1 MRGEPKSRSSR
12 WWQSRRLICALAFAA
27 LAPACSSNSPAAGV
41 RPETGG
47 QGAQGGQSGHGG
59 NGNGGNG
66 GNSGTSGGATG
77 SGGSGPGTG
86 GALTDAGLS
95 PFDGGACTDNASQ
108 QTDPNMAAASGTF
121 SGALAGAVCTGG
133 TFAHVQSTPADDG
146 GAPEVELL
154 IATVGAG
161 DPAARIRFQAGA
173 NVTDGELSIDVGIP
187 AATPGTYTQ
196 DASCGAV
203 VLIGDLPA
211 PDPSICAT
219 DAGDSFGCPTGCE
232 STGPDQPC
240 TPIPPQAIYA
250 AVAAS
255 DCHGYPTTGGGSWTV
270 TLTSLT
276 AEPDAGTGTV
286 GSLTYKAHGTLTA
299 TLADQSADAG
309 TTGVSLTLSF

>member
-12 WWQSRRLICALAFAA
+12 WWQSRRSICALAFIA
-27 LAPACSSNSPAAGV
+27 LAPACSNSTPTVGV

-47 QGAQGGQSGHGG
+47 QGAQGGQVG
-59 NGNGGNG
+59 NSNGGAP
-66 GNSGTSGGATG
+66 GGATG
-77 SGGSGPGTG
+77 SGGSGLGTG
-86 GALTDAGLS
+86 GALTDAGLG

-108 QTDPNMAAASGTF
+108 QTDPNMTAASGTF

-133 TFAHVQSTPADDG
+133 TFAQVRSTPADDG

-154 IATVGAG
+154 IASVGAG
-161 DPAARIRFQAGA
+161 DPAARIRFQDGA
-173 NVTDGELSIDVGIP
+173 NVTDGALSIDVGIP

-196 DASCGAV
+196 DGSCGAV

-219 DAGDSFGCPTGCE
+219 DAMDFGCPNGCE
-232 STGPDQPC
+232 STGSDQPC
-240 TPIPPQAIYA
+240 TPTPPQAIYA

-255 DCHGYPTTGGGSWTV
+255 DCHGYATTGGGSWTV
-270 TLTSLT
+270 TLTSVT
-276 AEPDAGTGTV
+276 AEPDAGTGTL
-286 GSLTYKAHGTLTA
+286 GSVIYKAHGTLTA
-299 TLADQSADAG
+299 TLADQSTDAG

>member
-12 WWQSRRLICALAFAA
+12 WWQSRRSICALALVA
-27 LAPACSSNSPAAGV
+27 LAPACSNSTPAAGV
-41 RPETGG
+41 RPGTGG
-47 QGAQGGQSGHGG
+47 QGVQGGHSG
-59 NGNGGNG
+59 NDGNGGTSG
-66 GNSGTSGGATG
+66 GTSGGASG
-77 SGGSGPGTG
+77 SGGSGLGTG
-86 GALTDAGLS
+86 GALTDAGLG

-108 QTDPNMAAASGTF
+108 QTDPNMTAASGTF

-133 TFAHVQSTPADDG
+133 TFASVQSTPADDG
-146 GAPEVELL
+146 GAPRVELK
-154 IATVGAG
+154 IASVGAG
-161 DPAARIRFQAGA
+161 DPAARIRFQDGA

-203 VLIGDLPA
+203 VLIGDLPV

-219 DAGDSFGCPTGCE
+219 DAEIFGCPNGCE
-232 STGPDQPC
+232 STGQDQPC
-240 TPIPPQAIYA
+240 LPIPPQVIYA
-250 AVAAS
+250 AVAPA
-255 DCHGYPTTGGGSWTV
+255 DCHGYLTPGGGSWTV

-276 AEPDAGTGTV
+276 AEPDAGTGIL

-309 TTGVSLTLSF
+309 TTGVSLSLSF

>member
-1 MRGEPKSRSSR
+1 MRRAEVEIVPMVAVTEIDLR
-12 WWQSRRLICALAFAA
+12 
-27 LAPACSSNSPAAGV
+27 AGV
-41 RPETGG
+41 RRAGARLRRQHARRRRSVRTGG
-47 QGAQGGQSGHGG
+47 QGARGGQSGNDG
-59 NGNGGNG
+59 NGSG
-66 GNSGTSGGATG
+66 GTSSGATGGATG
-77 SGGSGPGTG
+77 SGGSGLGTG
-86 GALTDAGLS
+86 GALTDAGLG

-108 QTDPNMAAASGTF
+108 QTDPNMSPASGTF
-121 SGALAGAVCTGG
+121 SGALAGSVCTGG

-161 DPAARIRFQAGA
+161 DPAARIRFQDGA
-173 NVTDGELSIDVGIP
+173 NVTDGELTIDVGIP
-187 AATPGTYTQ
+187 TATPGTYTQ
-196 DASCGAV
+196 DGSCGAV

-219 DAGDSFGCPTGCE
+219 DAEVFGCPNGCQ

-240 TPIPPQAIYA
+240 LPTPPQAIYA
-250 AVAAS
+250 AVAAA

-270 TLTSLT
+270 TLNSLT
-276 AEPDAGTGTV
+276 AEPDAGTGTL

-309 TTGVSLTLSF
+309 TTGVSLALSF

>member
-1 MRGEPKSRSSR
+1 MRGEPRSRSRRSSHS
-12 WWQSRRLICALAFAA
+12 SRRWESRRSICALAFVA
-27 LAPACSSNSPAAGV
+27 LAPACTSSTPAVGV

-47 QGAQGGQSGHGG
+47 QGGQVG
-59 NGNGGNG
+59 NRNG
-66 GNSGTSGGATG
+66 GTSGGTTSGGTG
-77 SGGSGPGTG
+77 SGGSGLGAG
-86 GALTDAGLS
+86 GALADAGLG

-108 QTDPNMAAASGTF
+108 QTDPHMTAASGTF
-121 SGALAGAVCTGG
+121 SGALAGAVCAGG
-133 TFAHVQSTPADDG
+133 TFAYVQSTPADDG
-146 GAPEVELL
+146 GAPQVELL

-161 DPAARIRFQAGA
+161 DPAARIRFQDGA
-173 NVTDGELSIDVGIP
+173 DVTDGELSIDVGLS

-196 DASCGAV
+196 NGSCGAV

-219 DAGDSFGCPTGCE
+219 DAQDFGCPNGCE

-250 AVAAS
+250 AVAAT
-255 DCHGYPTTGGGSWTV
+255 DCHGYATTGGGSWTV

-286 GSLTYKAHGTLTA
+286 GSLTYKAHGTLSA

-309 TTGVSLTLSF
+309 TAGVSLTLSF

>member
-1 MRGEPKSRSSR
+1 MCGEPKSRSSR
-12 WWQSRRLICALAFAA
+12 WWQLRRSICTLALVA

-41 RPETGG
+41 RPGTGG
-47 QGAQGGQSGHGG
+47 QGGQIG
-59 NGNGGNG
+59 NGNGGA
-66 GNSGTSGGATG
+66 SGVTTGGATG
-77 SGGSGPGTG
+77 SGGSSLGTG
-86 GALTDAGLS
+86 GALADAGLG
-95 PFDGGACTDNASQ
+95 PFDGGACSDNASQ
-108 QTDPNMAAASGTF
+108 QTDPNMTAASGSF

-146 GAPEVELL
+146 GAPQVELL

-161 DPAARIRFQAGA
+161 DPDARIRFQDGA
-173 NVTDGELSIDVGIP
+173 NITAGQLSIDVGIS

-196 DASCGAV
+196 NGSCGAV

-219 DAGDSFGCPTGCE
+219 DAQDFGCPNGCE

-240 TPIPPQAIYA
+240 LPIPPQVIYA

-255 DCHGYPTTGGGSWTV
+255 DCHGYPTPGGGSWTV

-276 AEPDAGTGTV
+276 AEPDAGTGTL
-286 GSLTYKAHGTLTA
+286 GSLIYKAHGTLSA

-309 TTGVSLTLSF
+309 TTGVTLTLSF

>member
-1 MRGEPKSRSSR
+1 MRGEPKSRSRQSSQSSR
-12 WWQSRRLICALAFAA
+12 WWESRRSICALAFVA
-27 LAPACSSNSPAAGV
+27 LAPACSTSTPAAGV

-47 QGAQGGQSGHGG
+47 QGGQGGQGG
-59 NGNGGNG
+59 SANGNG
-66 GNSGTSGGATG
+66 GTSGGATG
-77 SGGSGPGTG
+77 SGGSGLGTG
-86 GALTDAGLS
+86 GAFTDAGLG
-95 PFDGGACTDNASQ
+95 PFDGGACTDDASQ
-108 QTDPNMAAASGTF
+108 QTDPNMTPASGTF
-121 SGALAGAVCTGG
+121 SGALAGAVCTGA

-146 GAPEVELL
+146 GAPRVELL
-154 IATVGAG
+154 IASVGAG
-161 DPAARIRFQAGA
+161 DPAARIRFQNGA
-173 NVTDGELSIDVGIP
+173 NVTDGELSVDVGIS

-196 DASCGAV
+196 VASCGAV

-219 DAGDSFGCPTGCE
+219 DAQVFGCVTGCE

-240 TPIPPQAIYA
+240 TPIPPQVIYA

-286 GSLTYKAHGTLTA
+286 GSLIYKAHGTLSA
-299 TLADQSADAG
+299 TLAGQAADAG

>member
-1 MRGEPKSRSSR
+1 MRGEPKSSR
-12 WWQSRRLICALAFAA
+12 WWQLRRSICTLAFVA
-27 LAPACSSNSPAAGV
+27 LAPACSNSSPAAGV
-41 RPETGG
+41 RPGTGG
-47 QGAQGGQSGHGG
+47 KGGQVGSG
-59 NGNGGNG
+59 NG
-66 GNSGTSGGATG
+66 GTSGGATG
-77 SGGSGPGTG
+77 SGGSGLGTG
-86 GALTDAGLS
+86 GALTDAGLG
-95 PFDGGACTDNASQ
+95 PFDGGTCTDNASQ
-108 QTDPNMAAASGTF
+108 QTDPNMTAASGTF

-146 GAPEVELL
+146 GAPWVELL

-161 DPAARIRFQAGA
+161 DPAARIRFQGGA
-173 NVTDGELSIDVGIP
+173 NVTAGELTIDVGIST
-187 AATPGTYTQ
+187 AAPGTYTQ

-203 VLIGDLPA
+203 VLIGDQPA

-219 DAGDSFGCPTGCE
+219 DAGDFFGCPTGCE

-240 TPIPPQAIYA
+240 LPIPPQVIYA

-255 DCHGYPTTGGGSWTV
+255 DCHGYSTTSAGSWTV

-276 AEPDAGTGTV
+276 AEPDAGTGIL
-286 GSLTYKAHGTLTA
+286 GSVIYKAHGTLSA

>member
-1 MRGEPKSRSSR
+1 MRGEPKSRSLRS
-12 WWQSRRLICALAFAA
+12 SRRSICALAFVA
-27 LAPACSSNSPAAGV
+27 LAPACGSSSPAAGV

-47 QGAQGGQSGHGG
+47 QGARGGQSGNDG
-59 NGNGGNG
+59 NGNGNG
-66 GNSGTSGGATG
+66 GTSGGATG
-77 SGGSGPGTG
+77 SGGSGLGTG
-86 GALTDAGLS
+86 GALTDAGLG

-108 QTDPNMAAASGTF
+108 QTDPNMTAASGTF

-154 IATVGAG
+154 IASVGAG

-173 NVTDGELSIDVGIP
+173 NITAGELIIDVGIS

-196 DASCGAV
+196 DASCGSV

-219 DAGDSFGCPTGCE
+219 DAMDFGCPNGCY

-240 TPIPPQAIYA
+240 MPIPPQVIYA
-250 AVAAS
+250 AVATS

-270 TLTSLT
+270 TLKSLT
-276 AEPDAGTGTV
+276 AEPDAGTGIL
-286 GSLTYKAHGTLTA
+286 GSLIYKAHGTLSA

-309 TTGVSLTLSF
+309 TAGVSLTLSF